1 MMGVPAFKRTER
13 QATFS
18 GDSSCPF
25 PVLGISHQALPV
37 HVHRT
42 HIHFCIH
49 NHTYTDINTLPMASV
64 YVI

>member
-25 PVLGISHQALPV
+25 PVLGISHFLYMFTEHIYTFAYIIT
-37 HVHRT
+37 HTRT
-42 HIHFCIH
+42 
-49 NHTYTDINTLPMASV
+49 
-64 YVI
+64 